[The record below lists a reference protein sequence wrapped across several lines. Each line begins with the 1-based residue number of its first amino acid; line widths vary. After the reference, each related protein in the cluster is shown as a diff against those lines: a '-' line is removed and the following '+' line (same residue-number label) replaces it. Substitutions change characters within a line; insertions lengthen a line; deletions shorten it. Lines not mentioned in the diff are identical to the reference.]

1 MISPRVD
8 SPTMNS
14 HPSARPQTSTSFA
27 TGIYKA
33 AVMEPETMLMVVK
46 REWFWNS
53 LVAYGVRL

>member
-8 SPTMNS
+8 SPTINS

-33 AVMEPETMLMVVK
+33 AVMEPETILMVVK
-46 REWFWNS
+46 SEWFWNS
-53 LVAYGVRL
+53 LVA